1 MAVNNTKGDILNRAF
16 SALRISGI
24 TVDPSPEDLELALGK
39 LENMAA
45 EFNGRNIC
53 TNYTFEDEPD
63 PNTPHNMDRKFWHS
77 YDVNLAV
84 RLMPDYGKG
93 AKPDVTLIRQASA
106 GISFLSSATALVK
119 EVQHPNR
126 MPVGSGSIIGHRWSR
141 FFNTQNEAPN
151 TCLTKTMYIGDIT
164 DFIEH
169 FDSYLI
175 DGEDIDSYTIEANTG
190 ITITA
195 DANNTPDINY
205 TVQADGASDGSG
217 ISLLYVKIV
226 ITTSDG
232 RVETRIINFRI
243 LSSDID

>member
-1 MAVNNTKGDILNRAF
+1 MAIDNTKGDILNRAF

-24 TVDPSPEDLELALGK
+24 TVDPSPEDLELALSK

-45 EFNGRNIC
+45 EFAGRNIL
-53 TNYTFEDEPD
+53 TNYAFEDEPD
-63 PNTPHNMDRKFWHS
+63 PNAPHNMNRKFWHS

-93 AKPDVTLIRQASA
+93 QNPDVALIRQASA

-119 EVQHPNR
+119 AVQYPSR
-126 MPVGSGSIIGHRWSR
+126 MPMGSGSQRWSR
-141 FFNTQNEAPN
+141 FFKTQAEAPISY
-151 TCLTKTMYIGDIT
+151 LTKTMYIGDIT

-169 FDSYLI
+169 FSSYLV
-175 DGEDIDSYTIEANTG
+175 DGEDISDYTIEANTG

-195 DANNTPDINY
+195 AALDSPNINY
-205 TVQADGASDGSG
+205 TVQADGTSDGSG
-217 ISLLYVKIV
+217 ISLLNIKIV
-226 ITTSDG
+226 ATTSDG
-232 RVETRIINFRI
+232 RIETRIINFKI

>member
-1 MAVNNTKGDILNRAF
+1 MAINNTKGDILSRAF

-24 TVDPSPEDLELALGK
+24 TVDPSPEDLELALEK

-45 EFNGRNIC
+45 EFAGRNIC
-53 TNYTFEDEPD
+53 TNFAFENEPD
-63 PNTPHNMDRKFWHS
+63 PNTPHNMDRKYWHS

-93 AKPDVTLIRQASA
+93 IKPDVALIRQASA

-119 EVQHPNR
+119 EVQYPSR
-126 MPVGSGSIIGHRWSR
+126 MPMGKGSQRWSR
-141 FFNTQNEAPN
+141 FFKTQAEAPISY
-151 TCLTKTMYIGDIT
+151 LTKTMYIGDIT
-164 DFIEH
+164 DFVEH
-169 FDSYLI
+169 FSSYLI
-175 DGEDIDSYTIEANTG
+175 DGEDISVYTIEANTG

-195 DANNTPDINY
+195 DALDSPNINY
-205 TVQADGASDGSG
+205 TVQADGTSDGSG
-217 ISLLYVKIV
+217 ISLLHVKIV

-232 RVETRIINFRI
+232 RIETRIINFRI